1 VGRSSTG
8 KTVQRAAPTHS
19 REGKGGKEE
28 RMIAVKSKRRKKAF
42 TRQRAIWIAYVR
54 PDYWAEFSE
63 PEFKVVAPL
72 RGKRRRS

>member
-1 VGRSSTG
+1 
-8 KTVQRAAPTHS
+8 
-19 REGKGGKEE
+19 
-28 RMIAVKSKRRKKAF
+28 MIAVKSKRRKKAF